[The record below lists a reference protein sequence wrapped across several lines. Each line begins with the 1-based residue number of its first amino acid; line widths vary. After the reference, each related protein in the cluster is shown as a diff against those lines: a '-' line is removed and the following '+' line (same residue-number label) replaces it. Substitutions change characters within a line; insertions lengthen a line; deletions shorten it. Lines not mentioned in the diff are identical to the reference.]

1 MILTDD
7 SKFWI
12 AVGFTYAL
20 SHVMR
25 KDING
30 IGIFARKEKDR
41 NERRWKHE
49 LANEIEELKPA
60 DKSAR
65 LAKRLRED
73 AWRD

>member
-1 MILTDD
+1 MILPDD
-7 SKFWI
+7 IHFWMG
-12 AVGFTYAL
+12 VGMGYVLFQQ
-20 SHVMR
+20 MR
-25 KDING
+25 KDVNG
-30 IGIFARKEKDR
+30 IGIFTRKEKDR

-49 LANEIEELKPA
+49 LANEIEELEPA